1 MSQTVA
7 LATPADIEIFE
18 QLLKSWSAQVK
29 PLSLNLEANDTSII
43 TVRYKR
49 VFDSFPAD
57 HVNKRSSVL
66 N

>member
-29 PLSLNLEANDTSII
+29 PLSLNL
-43 TVRYKR
+43 
-49 VFDSFPAD
+49 
-57 HVNKRSSVL
+57 
-66 N
+66 